1 MVTTRT
7 VAAALAIAA
16 LLSLGAAD
24 GLAQTPRSKPYAPPH
39 YLWCNGAPP
48 EYDPRDLNQMRAS
61 VSAAS
66 RLALA
71 VREREFF
78 ASCRPALRRHRHHVG

>member
-7 VAAALAIAA
+7 VGAALAIAA
-16 LLSLGAAD
+16 LLSLGAAN
-24 GLAQTPRSKPYAPPH
+24 GFSQTVRYKPYASH
-39 YLWCNGAPP
+39 YLWCNGVPP
-48 EYDPRDLNQMRAS
+48 EYDPRDLNQLRAS

-78 ASCRPALRRHRHHVG
+78 ASCRPALRRHRHHLG

>member
-7 VAAALAIAA
+7 VAAALAVAAA
-16 LLSLGAAD
+16 LLSFGAAD
-24 GLAQTPRSKPYAPPH
+24 GLAQTVRYKPYAPH
-39 YLWCNGAPP
+39 YLWCNGVPP
-48 EYDPRDLNQMRAS
+48 EYDPRDLNQLRAL

-78 ASCRPALRRHRHHVG
+78 ASCRPPLRRHRHHVG